1 LKKFTAPYLLSNND
15 ANKVSRSHLKRV
27 GTEIQNL
34 DHVQLMKFRRGPAD
48 WDKTGR
54 RRLVTD
60 SEYLLNF
67 VTEQNS
73 IRIPVLTRSYK
84 ALYPTTNVNPY
95 GPIHKATAYRTLHRF
110 KYSRPTPEIRNM
122 RASIHDQLEHMK
134 AFAIFPVSRITAFDG
149 MDNGPHKFDNKRCWG
164 PQGLAVHQQ
173 QHAIGSRFSAF

>member
-1 LKKFTAPYLLSNND
+1 MPGGRSINVTERNQIMDNMNLLAGHNVEQTIYSSIFNND

-34 DHVQLMKFRRGPAD
+34 DHVQLTKFRRGPAD

-73 IRIPVLTRSYK
+73 IRIPVLTRSFN

-95 GPIHKATAYRTLHRF
+95 IKPQHITHSIDLNILDLPLKL
-110 KYSRPTPEIRNM
+110 EI
-122 RASIHDQLEHMK
+122 
-134 AFAIFPVSRITAFDG
+134 
-149 MDNGPHKFDNKRCWG
+149 
-164 PQGLAVHQQ
+164 
-173 QHAIGSRFSAF
+173 